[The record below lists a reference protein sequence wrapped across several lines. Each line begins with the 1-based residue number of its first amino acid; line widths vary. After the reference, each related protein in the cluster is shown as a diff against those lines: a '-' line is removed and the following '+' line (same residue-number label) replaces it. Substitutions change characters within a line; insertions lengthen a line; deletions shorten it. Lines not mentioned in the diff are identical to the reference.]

1 MWKLLI
7 ADDEPKIRRGLAR
20 LIDHLEIEVE
30 VVGLAEDGEMALEMV
45 KEHSPQLML
54 VDICMPF
61 LNGLELIQEV
71 QNINPDCFVVVITGY
86 DEFTYAQKAV
96 KLGVFDY
103 LLKPIVQEQ
112 LQSVLHK
119 AIEQLTLRTTQ
130 KKYSEWTNEQLKK
143 NLPLLRERFL
153 DEWMN
158 GSISKSDIQEQMDY
172 LNITLSEGNQ
182 GVMVIKLAEKSHL
195 PDADKTWERKLALFA
210 LQNVITD
217 LLKSWHPCLVFRDRK
232 DYIVAILP
240 NNSWS
245 EWVELPKMISEKVES
260 ILEFPIVVEAKES
273 IGGLT
278 GICTAYDELIR
289 VIENEQFNSPIV
301 ALAKKFIDTH
311 FHKVD
316 LSLQEVSDAIGI
328 SPAYLSRLLRQDLGA
343 SFIDYLSQKR
353 IQHAIKLLNDPTV
366 KIYEVAEKVGYKGQH
381 YFSTVFKKV
390 LGLSP
395 LEYRKGGKGY

>member
-1 MWKLLI
+1 MWKMLI

-182 GVMVIKLAEKSHL
+182 GIMVIKLAEQSHL
-195 PDADKTWERKLALFA
+195 PGADKTWERKLALFA

-217 LLKSWHPCLVFRDRK
+217 LLKSWQPCLVFRDRK

-240 NNSWS
+240 NKSWS

-273 IGGLT
+273 VGGLT
-278 GICTAYDELIR
+278 GICGAYEELVR

-301 ALAKKFIDTH
+301 ALTKKYIDTH
-311 FHKVD
+311 FHKID

-395 LEYRKGGKGY
+395 LEYRKGGKGH

>member
-195 PDADKTWERKLALFA
+195 PGADKTWERKLALFA

>member
-1 MWKLLI
+1 MWKMVI

-20 LIDHLEIEVE
+20 LIDHLEIDVE

-61 LNGLELIQEV
+61 LNGLELIQHV
-71 QNINPDCFVVVITGY
+71 QNIYPDCIVVVITGY
-86 DEFTYAQKAV
+86 DEFTYAQQAI

-119 AIEQLTLRTTQ
+119 AIEQLTQRTIQ
-130 KKYSEWTNEQLKK
+130 KKYSDWTNEQLKK

-158 GSISKSDIQEQMDY
+158 GSISESDLKEQMDY
-172 LNITLSEGNQ
+172 LNITLTEGNQ
-182 GVMVIKLAEKSHL
+182 GVMVIKLSDQRNL
-195 PDADKTWERKLALFA
+195 SGTDNTWNRKLALFA
-210 LQNVITD
+210 VLNVITD
-217 LLKSWHPCLVFRDRK
+217 LLKSWHPCIVFRDRK

-240 NNSWS
+240 NHSWS
-245 EWVELPKMISEKVES
+245 EWVELPRMICKKVES
-260 ILEFPIVVEAKES
+260 ILEFPILAEARGTT
-273 IGGLT
+273 GGLT
-278 GICTAYDELIR
+278 GICTAYEELVK
-289 VIENEQFNSPIV
+289 VIENVHFNSPIV
-301 ALAKKFIDTH
+301 ALAKRYIDTH
-311 FHKVD
+311 FHKID
-316 LSLQEVSDAIGI
+316 LSLQEVADAIGI
-328 SPAYLSRLLRQDLGA
+328 SPAYLSKLLRQDLGA
-343 SFIDYLSQKR
+343 SFIDYLSQNR

-390 LGLSP
+390 LGMSP
-395 LEYRKGGKGY
+395 LEYRKGGKVD